1 MKPDKSYRLIV
12 FKIIKRKTLKSK
24 TLDWPSKR
32 RLSNSV
38 KGRYNKIQTKQ
49 IKQINEQSVNQIKK
63 TNMHYK
69 WLSFKTTAINHIF
82 IFIIEFPCQDFIIR
96 FTIWNILQKKNVEKA
111 IVYNK
116 IQLPG
121 KQQHIF
127 YVNLLLSTDTKAD
140 VAWNLGMSIF
150 NHTLL

>member
-1 MKPDKSYRLIV
+1 MTPDKSYRLIV

-49 IKQINEQSVNQIKK
+49 IKHFNEQSVNQIKK

-82 IFIIEFPCQDFIIR
+82 IFIIEFPYQDFIIR
-96 FTIWNILQKKNVEKA
+96 FDLQFEIFCKKLSKKLF
-111 IVYNK
+111 YNK
-116 IQLPG
+116 IKLSG

-127 YVNLLLSTDTKAD
+127 YVNLLHSTDTKAD

-150 NHTLL
+150 NHTLQ

>member
-1 MKPDKSYRLIV
+1 MTPDKKYRLIV

-49 IKQINEQSVNQIKK
+49 IKHFNEQSVNQIKK

-96 FTIWNILQKKNVEKA
+96 FTIWNILQKKMSKKLFF
-111 IVYNK
+111 IIKYNCLVNNNTCFMLTYSS
-116 IQLPG
+116 LPTQ
-121 KQQHIF
+121 KQ
-127 YVNLLLSTDTKAD
+127 
-140 VAWNLGMSIF
+140 
-150 NHTLL
+150 TLLEI

>member
-1 MKPDKSYRLIV
+1 MKPGKKYRLIV

-24 TLDWPSKR
+24 TLDWTSKR

-49 IKQINEQSVNQIKK
+49 IKHFNEQSVNQIKK

-69 WLSFKTTAINHIF
+69 WLSFKTTAIHHIF

-96 FTIWNILQKKNVEKA
+96 FTIWNILQKTVEKA
-111 IVYNK
+111 IFYNK
-116 IQLPG
+116 IKLSG

-127 YVNLLLSTDTKAD
+127 YVNLLHSTDTKAD

>member
-1 MKPDKSYRLIV
+1 MAPDKSYRLIV

-49 IKQINEQSVNQIKK
+49 IKHFNEQSVNQIKK
-63 TNMHYK
+63 PICI
-69 WLSFKTTAINHIF
+69 INDYRLKPQQSITYLF
-82 IFIIEFPCQDFIIR
+82 FIIEFPCQDFIIR
-96 FTIWNILQKKNVEKA
+96 FTIWNILQKTVEKA
-111 IVYNK
+111 ILYNK
-116 IQLPG
+116 IKLSG

-127 YVNLLLSTDTKAD
+127 YVNFLHSTDTKAG

>member
-1 MKPDKSYRLIV
+1 MTPDKSYRLIV

-49 IKQINEQSVNQIKK
+49 IKHFNEQSVNQIKK
-63 TNMHYK
+63 PICI
-69 WLSFKTTAINHIF
+69 INDNRLKPQQLITI

-96 FTIWNILQKKNVEKA
+96 FTIWNILQKNVEKA
-111 IVYNK
+111 IFYNK
-116 IQLPG
+116 IQLSG
-121 KQQHIF
+121 KQQHI
-127 YVNLLLSTDTKAD
+127 L
-140 VAWNLGMSIF
+140 WN
-150 NHTLL
+150 H